1 MNRRQLAGL
10 FLVVALT
17 AGVGAWAWSSTR
29 EAFRHAPHEALFP
42 SCDGCHQVQPD
53 GITKPDPSFCAAC
66 HNGQTARTV
75 SWTPTDRPSNL
86 DFDHATVLAAKQATL
101 VGEFP
106 CASCHQA
113 AGGGRMDVVRPAPET
128 CYGCHAPGK
137 EHGVEGACETC
148 HAIQGPTTIVA
159 QRAPDTHTVAF
170 AENHK
175 AAAAANTMDCQTC
188 HVQDQCSSCH
198 TASEAVTTPAHDVAL
213 YHPVNFMQ
221 QHSAP
226 AFGRETECATCH
238 NPEAFCRDCHSSRG
252 LSAQGRTDT
261 GFHSAKPMFEFGHG
275 MAARQSLESCVT
287 CHAQSD
293 CLVCHSAM
301 SGRGV
306 NPHGRDFDPNRLR
319 DKAPATCL
327 LCHTSEILNR

>member
-1 MNRRQLAGL
+1 MNRRQLTGSL
-10 FLVVALT
+10 LVVALT
-17 AGVGAWAWSSTR
+17 AGAGAWAWSSTR
-29 EAFRHAPHEALFP
+29 EAFQHAPHEPLFP

-53 GITKPDPSFCAAC
+53 GISKPDPGFCSAC

-75 SWTPTDRPSNL
+75 SWTPTDRASNL
-86 DFDHATVLAAKQATL
+86 DFNHTAVLAAKQATL
-101 VGEFP
+101 GSEFP

-113 AGGGRMDVVRPAPET
+113 AGGGRMDVVRPAAET

-137 EHGVEGACETC
+137 EHRVEGACETC
-148 HAIQGPTTIVA
+148 HVIQGPTTIVA
-159 QRAPDTHTVAF
+159 QRAPDTHTVTF

-175 AAAAANTMDCQTC
+175 AAAAANTMECQNC

-198 TASEAVTTPAHDVAL
+198 TGSEAVTTPARDVAL

-226 AFGRETECATCH
+226 AFSREVECATCH

-252 LSAQGRTDT
+252 LSTQGRTDT
-261 GFHSAKPMFEFGHG
+261 GFHSAKPLFEFGHG

-306 NPHGRDFDPNRLR
+306 NPHGRDFDPSRLR